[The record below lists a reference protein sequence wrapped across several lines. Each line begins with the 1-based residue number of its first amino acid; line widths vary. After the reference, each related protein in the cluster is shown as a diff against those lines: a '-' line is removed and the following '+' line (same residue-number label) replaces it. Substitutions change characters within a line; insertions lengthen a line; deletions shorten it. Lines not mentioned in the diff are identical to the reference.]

1 MTNDIQNDSNLE
13 QPHPPITPQQS
24 VEEKLDVII
33 RYLHLLNRR
42 DKWRTIW
49 GTFHGFLVFIP
60 MLLTLF
66 SLWYFYAHSA
76 ELMQNIMGGM
86 FRAGGNSSQ
95 PSIMQQIQD
104 YVKQQ
109 QGQ

>member
-1 MTNDIQNDSNLE
+1 MPTEPQNDPALE
-13 QPHPPITPQQS
+13 QTHPPIHDEQS
-24 VEEKLDVII
+24 VEQKLDVII
-33 RYLHLLNRR
+33 RYLHLMNRR

-66 SLWYFYAHSA
+66 SLWYFYTHSA
-76 ELMQNIMGGM
+76 ELMQNMMGGM
-86 FRAGGNSSQ
+86 FRAGSTSSQ
-95 PSIMQQIQD
+95 PSIMDQIQE
-104 YVKQQ
+104 YVRQQ